1 MPCGHMAH
9 AVAWRPYVWPVGK
22 RWPWSSRPCNPA
34 LHKGSCM
41 KHADDLDELDHIR
54 RERARWEQEVLQP
67 ALERFPERKSIFKNT
82 STIELQRLYT
92 PDDLPDFDY
101 VGDLGFPSEFPY
113 TRGVQASMYRGRLW
127 TMRMFA
133 GFGTGEDTNL
143 RYKYL
148 LSQGNNGLSVAFDLP
163 TLMGCD
169 PDDPLSAGEVGKCG
183 VSVASLKDME
193 ALFDG
198 IPLGQVTTSMTIN
211 APAAVLLAM
220 YAAVAE
226 AQGVP
231 LAALGGTLQNDI
243 LKEYIAQKEWIYPIR
258 PSMRI
263 ITDMIAW
270 CTAHMPR
277 WNTISI
283 SGFHIREAGA
293 TAAQELAFTLYDGFT
308 YVEEAMKAGLGID
321 DFAPRLSFFFN
332 AHNDFFEE
340 IAKYRA
346 ARRLWAREVRRRFQP
361 KDERSLRLRFHTQT
375 SGESLTVQQPYNNVV
390 RVALQ
395 ALAGVLGGTQ
405 SLHTNA
411 LDEAY
416 ALPTELAAR
425 IALRTQQIIAHE
437 SGVTNVVDPLGG
449 SYYMEVLTDRMEAAA
464 SEYFR
469 RLDELGGMIR
479 AIETGFPQ
487 REIREAAWQ
496 YQREIECKERVI
508 VGVNEYVM
516 DEEEPLDI
524 LVIDPAVEKRQVER
538 VQDLRASRDQARWQ
552 SALEALRKAAIDKDN
567 LMPPL
572 INAVKAYAT
581 VGEICNALKEV
592 FGEYQEPL
600 EL

>member
-1 MPCGHMAH
+1 MT
-9 AVAWRPYVWPVGK
+9 
-22 RWPWSSRPCNPA
+22 
-34 LHKGSCM
+34 
-41 KHADDLDELDHIR
+41 HADESTEGQR
-54 RERARWEQEVLQP
+54 TRARWEEETLEP
-67 ALERFPERKSIFKNT
+67 ALKRLPERKPAFHNT
-82 STIELQRLYT
+82 SGINLQRLYT
-92 PDDLPDFDY
+92 PEDLRQFDPLD
-101 VGDLGFPSEFPY
+101 DLGFPGEFPY
-113 TRGVQASMYRGRLW
+113 TRGVHASMYRGRLW
-127 TMRMFA
+127 TMRLFA
-133 GFGTGEDTNL
+133 GYGTGEDTNL

-148 LSQGNNGLSVAFDLP
+148 LSQGNKGLSVAFDLP

-169 PDDPLSAGEVGKCG
+169 PDDPLSEGEVGKCG
-183 VSVASLKDME
+183 VSVASLRDME
-193 ALFDG
+193 ALFEG
-198 IPLGQVTTSMTIN
+198 IPLGDVTTSMTIN

-220 YAAVAE
+220 YVAVAE
-226 AQGVP
+226 QQGVP

-270 CTAHMPR
+270 CTEHLPR

-293 TAAQELAFTLYDGFT
+293 TAVQELAFTLYDGLT
-308 YVEEAMKAGLGID
+308 YVEEAIKAGLDID

-346 ARRLWAREVRRRFQP
+346 ARRLWARELRRRFQP

-375 SGESLTVQQPYNNVV
+375 SGETLTVQQPYNNVV
-390 RVALQ
+390 RVAIQ

-449 SYYMEVLTDRMEAAA
+449 SYYVETLTNQMEAAA

-469 RLDELGGMIR
+469 KLDELGGMIA
-479 AIETGFPQ
+479 AIEKGFPQ
-487 REIREAAWQ
+487 REIREAAWH
-496 YQREIECKERVI
+496 YQREIERKERII
-508 VGVNEYVM
+508 VGVNDYVM
-516 DEEEPLDI
+516 DEEEP
-524 LVIDPAVEKRQVER
+524 IDTLIINPEVEKRQIER
-538 VQDLRASRDQARWQ
+538 VRQLRASRAQERWQ
-552 SALEALRKAAIDKDN
+552 GALEALRKAAIAKEN
-567 LMPPL
+567 LMPP
-572 INAVKAYAT
+572 IVNAVKAYAT
-581 VGEICNALKEV
+581 VGEICTALKDV
-592 FGEYQEPL
+592 FGEYEEPL

>member
-1 MPCGHMAH
+1 MA
-9 AVAWRPYVWPVGK
+9 
-22 RWPWSSRPCNPA
+22 SE
-34 LHKGSCM
+34 
-41 KHADDLDELDHIR
+41 DELAHLTREKTRWERQTLDPAVTR
-54 RERARWEQEVLQP
+54 LRERKP
-67 ALERFPERKSIFKNT
+67 AFHNT
-82 STIELQRLYT
+82 SGIEIRRLYT
-92 PDDLPDFDY
+92 PEDIGAMDY
-101 VGDLGFPSEFPY
+101 ARDLGFPGEFPY
-113 TRGVQASMYRGRLW
+113 TRGVHASMYRGRLW
-127 TMRMFA
+127 TMRLFA
-133 GFGTGEDTNL
+133 GYGTAEDTNQ

-148 LSQGNNGLSVAFDLP
+148 LSQGNKGLSVAFDLP

-169 PDDPLSAGEVGKCG
+169 PDDLLAAGEVGKCG
-183 VSVASLKDME
+183 VSAASLHDME
-193 ALFDG
+193 ALFEG
-198 IPLGQVTTSMTIN
+198 IPLGDVTTSMTIN

-220 YAAVAE
+220 YVAVAE
-226 AQGVP
+226 QQGVP
-231 LAALGGTLQNDI
+231 PDALGGTLQNDI

-270 CTAHMPR
+270 CTEHMPR

-293 TAAQELAFTLYDGFT
+293 TAVQELAFTLYDGFT
-308 YVEEAMKAGLGID
+308 YIEEAIKAGLDID

-346 ARRLWAREVRRRFQP
+346 ARRLWAREVQRRFEP

-390 RVALQ
+390 RVAMQ

-437 SGVTNVVDPLGG
+437 SGVTDVVDPLGG
-449 SYYMEVLTDRMEAAA
+449 SYYLEALTNQMEAAA
-464 SEYFR
+464 SAYFR
-469 RLDELGGMIR
+469 KLDELGGMIP

-496 YQREIECKERVI
+496 YQREIERKERVI

-516 DEEEPLDI
+516 EEEEPLDI
-524 LVIDPAVEKRQVER
+524 LVIDPAVEKRQLER
-538 VQDLRASRDQARWQ
+538 VRELRASRDQARWQ
-552 SALEALRKAAIDKDN
+552 GALEALRKAAIAQDN

-572 INAVKAYAT
+572 IDAVKAYAT
-581 VGEICNALKEV
+581 VGEICNALKDV
-592 FGEYQEPL
+592 FGEYEEPL

>member
-1 MPCGHMAH
+1 MA
-9 AVAWRPYVWPVGK
+9 
-22 RWPWSSRPCNPA
+22 CEDE
-34 LHKGSCM
+34 
-41 KHADDLDELDHIR
+41 DDHLKYEK
-54 RERARWEQEVLQP
+54 ARWEQETLTP
-67 ALERFPERKSIFKNT
+67 ALSRLHERKPAFKNT
-82 STIELQRLYT
+82 SGIEVQRLYT
-92 PDDLPDFDY
+92 PEDLSTLEYPR
-101 VGDLGFPSEFPY
+101 DLGFPGEFPY
-113 TRGVQASMYRGRLW
+113 TRGVHASMYRGQLW
-127 TMRMFA
+127 TMRLFA
-133 GFGTGEDTNL
+133 GYGTAEDTNQ

-148 LSQGNNGLSVAFDLP
+148 LSQGNKGLSVAFDLP

-169 PDDPLSAGEVGKCG
+169 PDDPLAAGEVGKCG
-183 VSVASLKDME
+183 VSVASLLDME
-193 ALFDG
+193 ALFEG
-198 IPLGQVTTSMTIN
+198 IPLGDVTTSMTIN

-220 YAAVAE
+220 YIAVAE
-226 AQGVP
+226 QQGVP
-231 LAALGGTLQNDI
+231 SDALGGTLQNDI

-270 CTAHMPR
+270 CTEHMPR

-293 TAAQELAFTLYDGFT
+293 TAVQELAFTLYDGFT
-308 YVEEAMKAGLGID
+308 YVEEAIKAGLDID

-346 ARRLWAREVRRRFQP
+346 ARRLWARELQRRFMP
-361 KDERSLRLRFHTQT
+361 KHERSLRLRFHTQT

-390 RVALQ
+390 RVAIQ

-405 SLHTNA
+405 SLHTNG

-449 SYYMEVLTDRMEAAA
+449 SYYLETLTNQMEAAA
-464 SEYFR
+464 SHYFR

-496 YQREIECKERVI
+496 YQRQIERQERVI

-516 DEEEPLDI
+516 EDEEPLDTLI
-524 LVIDPAVEKRQVER
+524 IDPAVEKRQIER
-538 VQDLRASRDQARWQ
+538 LRDLRARRDPTRWQ
-552 SALEALRKAAIDKDN
+552 GALDALRKAAIDQNN

-572 INAVKAYAT
+572 IDAVKAYAT
-581 VGEICNALKEV
+581 VGEICNALKDV
-592 FGEYQEPL
+592 FGEYEEPL

>member
-1 MPCGHMAH
+1 MACEDEDDH
-9 AVAWRPYVWPVGK
+9 LK
-22 RWPWSSRPCNPA
+22 R
-34 LHKGSCM
+34 HK
-41 KHADDLDELDHIR
+41 
-54 RERARWEQEVLQP
+54 ARWEQGTLAP
-67 ALERFPERKSIFKNT
+67 ALSRVRERKAAFHNT
-82 STIELQRLYT
+82 SGIELQRLYT
-92 PDDLPDFDY
+92 PEDLSALEY
-101 VGDLGFPSEFPY
+101 ARDLGFPGEFPY
-113 TRGVQASMYRGRLW
+113 TRGIHASMYRGQLW
-127 TMRMFA
+127 TMRLFA
-133 GFGTGEDTNL
+133 GYGTAEDTNQ

-148 LSQGNNGLSVAFDLP
+148 LSQGNKGLSVAFDLP

-169 PDDPLSAGEVGKCG
+169 PDDPLAAGEVGKCG
-183 VSVASLKDME
+183 VAVASLRDME
-193 ALFDG
+193 ALFEG
-198 IPLGQVTTSMTIN
+198 IPLGEVTTSMTIN
-211 APAAVLLAM
+211 GPAAVLLAM
-220 YAAVAE
+220 YIAVAE
-226 AQGVP
+226 QQGVSP
-231 LAALGGTLQNDI
+231 EALGGTLQNDI

-270 CTAHMPR
+270 CTEHMPR

-293 TAAQELAFTLYDGFT
+293 TAVQELAFTLYDGFT
-308 YVEEAMKAGLGID
+308 YVEEAIKAGLDID

-346 ARRLWAREVRRRFQP
+346 ARRLWAREVQRRFAP
-361 KDERSLRLRFHTQT
+361 KNEHSLRLRFHTQT

-390 RVALQ
+390 RVAIQ

-405 SLHTNA
+405 SLHTNG

-449 SYYMEVLTDRMEAAA
+449 SYYLETLTNQMEAAA
-464 SEYFR
+464 SAYFR

-487 REIREAAWQ
+487 REIREAAWHH
-496 YQREIECKERVI
+496 QREIERKERVI

-516 DEEEPLDI
+516 EEEEPLDL
-524 LVIDPAVEKRQVER
+524 LVIDPTVEKRQIER
-538 VQDLRASRDQARWQ
+538 LRDLRASRDQTRWQ
-552 SALEALRKAAIDKDN
+552 GALDGLRKAAIAQDN

-572 INAVKAYAT
+572 IEAVKAYAT
-581 VGEICNALKEV
+581 VGEICNALKDV
-592 FGEYQEPL
+592 FGEYEEPL

>member
-1 MPCGHMAH
+1 MTSSEESDHLSREK
-9 AVAWRPYVWPVGK
+9 V
-22 RWPWSSRPCNPA
+22 RWQEQTLGPAISR
-34 LHKGSCM
+34 L
-41 KHADDLDELDHIR
+41 
-54 RERARWEQEVLQP
+54 
-67 ALERFPERKSIFKNT
+67 PERKLVFKNT
-82 STIELQRLYT
+82 SGIELQGVYI
-92 PDDLPDFDY
+92 PADLGDFDY
-101 VGDLGFPSEFPY
+101 RRDLGFPGEFPY
-113 TRGVQASMYRGRLW
+113 TRGVHASMYRGRLW
-127 TMRMFA
+127 TMRLFA
-133 GFGTGEDTNL
+133 GYGTAEDTNR

-148 LSQGNNGLSVAFDLP
+148 LSQGNKGLSVAFDLP

-169 PDDPLSAGEVGKCG
+169 PDNPLSAGEVGKCG
-183 VSVASLKDME
+183 VSVASLGDME
-193 ALFDG
+193 ALFEG
-198 IPLGQVTTSMTIN
+198 IPLDDVTTSMTIN

-220 YAAVAE
+220 YVAVAE

-231 LAALGGTLQNDI
+231 LAAIGGTLQNDI

-270 CTAHMPR
+270 CTEHLPR

-308 YVEEAMKAGLGID
+308 YVEEAMKAGLDID

-346 ARRLWAREVRRRFQP
+346 ARRLWARELQKRFQP
-361 KDERSLRLRFHTQT
+361 QDERSLRLRFHTQT

-390 RVALQ
+390 RVAIQ

-449 SYYMEVLTDRMEAAA
+449 SYYLEALTNQMEAAA
-464 SEYFR
+464 SDYFR
-469 RLDELGGMIR
+469 RLDELGGMLR

-496 YQREIECKERVI
+496 YQREIERKERVI

-516 DEEEPLDI
+516 DEEEPLDL
-524 LVIDPAVEKRQVER
+524 LVIDPAVEKRQIER
-538 VQDLRASRDQARWQ
+538 VQDLRASRHHAHWQ
-552 SALEALRKAAIDKDN
+552 SALDALRKAASTKEN

-581 VGEICNALKEV
+581 VGEICNALKDV
-592 FGEYQEPL
+592 FGEYEEPL

>member
-1 MPCGHMAH
+1 MACSDEDEH
-9 AVAWRPYVWPVGK
+9 LK
-22 RWPWSSRPCNPA
+22 RE
-34 LHKGSCM
+34 K
-41 KHADDLDELDHIR
+41 
-54 RERARWEQEVLQP
+54 ARWEQQTLAP
-67 ALERFPERKSIFKNT
+67 ALSRLRERKPVFHNT
-82 STIELQRLYT
+82 SGLEVQRLYT
-92 PDDLPDFDY
+92 PEDLSAMDY
-101 VGDLGFPSEFPY
+101 PRDLGFPGEFPY
-113 TRGVQASMYRGRLW
+113 TRGIHASMYRGQLW
-127 TMRMFA
+127 TMRLFA
-133 GFGTGEDTNL
+133 GYGTAEDTNR

-148 LSQGNNGLSVAFDLP
+148 LAQGNKGLSVAFDLP

-183 VSVASLKDME
+183 VSVASLLDME
-193 ALFDG
+193 ALFEG
-198 IPLGQVTTSMTIN
+198 IPLADVTTSMTIN

-220 YAAVAE
+220 YIAVAE
-226 AQGVP
+226 QQGVP
-231 LAALGGTLQNDI
+231 PEALGGTLQNDI

-270 CTAHMPR
+270 CTEHMPR

-283 SGFHIREAGA
+283 SGFHIREAGS
-293 TAAQELAFTLYDGFT
+293 TAVQELAFTLYDGFT
-308 YVEEAMKAGLGID
+308 YIEEAIKAGLDID

-346 ARRLWAREVRRRFQP
+346 ARRLWAREVQRRFKP

-390 RVALQ
+390 RVAIQ

-405 SLHTNA
+405 SLHTNG

-449 SYYMEVLTDRMEAAA
+449 SYYLEALTNQMEAAA
-464 SEYFR
+464 NDYFR

-487 REIREAAWQ
+487 REIREAAWH
-496 YQREIECKERVI
+496 YQREIERKERVI

-516 DEEEPLDI
+516 EEEEPLDL
-524 LVIDPAVEKRQVER
+524 LVIDPAVEKRQIER
-538 VQDLRASRDQARWQ
+538 ARELHASRDQARWQ
-552 SALEALRKAAIDKDN
+552 GALEALRKAAADQDN

-581 VGEICNALKEV
+581 VGEICNALRDV
-592 FGEYQEPL
+592 FGEYEEPL

>member
-1 MPCGHMAH
+1 MTH
-9 AVAWRPYVWPVGK
+9 
-22 RWPWSSRPCNPA
+22 
-34 LHKGSCM
+34 
-41 KHADDLDELDHIR
+41 DDENTQDQR
-54 RERARWEQEVLQP
+54 ASARWEKETLEP
-67 ALERFPERKSIFKNT
+67 ALKRLPERKPAFRNT
-82 STIELQRLYT
+82 SGIDLQRLYT
-92 PDDLPDFDY
+92 PEDLRQFDY
-101 VGDLGFPSEFPY
+101 QEDLGFPGEFPY
-113 TRGVQASMYRGRLW
+113 TRGVHASMYRGRLW
-127 TMRMFA
+127 TMRLFA
-133 GFGTGEDTNL
+133 GYGTGEDTNL

-148 LSQGNNGLSVAFDLP
+148 LSQGNKGLSVAFDLP

-169 PDDPLSAGEVGKCG
+169 PDDPLSEGEVGKCG
-183 VSVASLKDME
+183 VSVASLRDME
-193 ALFDG
+193 ALFEG
-198 IPLGQVTTSMTIN
+198 IPLGDVTTSMTIN

-220 YAAVAE
+220 YVAVAE
-226 AQGVP
+226 QQGVP

-270 CTAHMPR
+270 CTEHLPR

-293 TAAQELAFTLYDGFT
+293 TAVQELAFTLYDGLT
-308 YVEEAMKAGLGID
+308 YVEEAIKAGLDID

-346 ARRLWAREVRRRFQP
+346 ARRLWARELKRRFQP

-375 SGESLTVQQPYNNVV
+375 SGETLTVQQPYNNVV
-390 RVALQ
+390 RVAIQ

-449 SYYMEVLTDRMEAAA
+449 SYYVETLTNQMEAAA

-469 RLDELGGMIR
+469 KLDELGGMIA
-479 AIETGFPQ
+479 AIEKGFPQ
-487 REIREAAWQ
+487 REIREAAWH
-496 YQREIECKERVI
+496 YQREIERKERII
-508 VGVNEYVM
+508 VGVNDHVM
-516 DEEEPLDI
+516 DEEEPLDTLI
-524 LVIDPAVEKRQVER
+524 INPEVEKRQIER
-538 VQDLRASRDQARWQ
+538 VQELRASRPQERWQ
-552 SALEALRKAAIDKDN
+552 GALEALRKAAIAKEN
-567 LMPPL
+567 LMPPI

-581 VGEICNALKEV
+581 VGEICTALKDV
-592 FGEYQEPL
+592 FGEYEEPL

>member
-1 MPCGHMAH
+1 MTFDDEQAH
-9 AVAWRPYVWPVGK
+9 L
-22 RWPWSSRPCNPA
+22 SQ
-34 LHKGSCM
+34 
-41 KHADDLDELDHIR
+41 
-54 RERARWEQEVLQP
+54 ERARWEQQTLDRMISG
-67 ALERFPERKSIFKNT
+67 LPERKPVSKNT
-82 STIELQRLYT
+82 SGIEIQRLYT
-92 PDDLPDFDY
+92 PEDLAEFDY
-101 VGDLGFPSEFPY
+101 ARDLGFPGEFPY
-113 TRGVQASMYRGRLW
+113 TRGVHASMYRGRLW
-127 TMRMFA
+127 TMRLFA
-133 GFGTGEDTNL
+133 GYGTAMDTNR

-148 LSQGNNGLSVAFDLP
+148 LSQGNKGLSVAFDLP

-169 PDDPLSAGEVGKCG
+169 PDDPLAAGEVGKCG
-183 VSVASLKDME
+183 VSAASLRDME
-193 ALFDG
+193 ALFEG
-198 IPLGQVTTSMTIN
+198 IPLADVTTSMTIN

-220 YAAVAE
+220 YVAVAE
-226 AQGVP
+226 QQGVP

-270 CTAHMPR
+270 CTEHMPR

-293 TAAQELAFTLYDGFT
+293 TAVQELAFTLYDGLT
-308 YVEEAMKAGLGID
+308 YVQEAIRAGLDID

-346 ARRLWAREVRRRFQP
+346 ARRLWAREVQRRFHP

-390 RVALQ
+390 RVAIQ

-449 SYYMEVLTDRMEAAA
+449 SYYLEALTNQMEAAA
-464 SEYFR
+464 NRYFQ
-469 RLDELGGMIR
+469 RLDELGGMID

-496 YQREIECKERVI
+496 YQRGIERKDRVI

-516 DEEEPLDI
+516 QDAEPIDI
-524 LVIDPAVEKRQVER
+524 LVIDPAVEKHQIER
-538 VQDLRASRDQARWQ
+538 VRELRASRDQACWQ
-552 SALEALRKAAIDKDN
+552 RALDALRQAAIDKSN

-581 VGEICNALKEV
+581 VGEICNALKDV
-592 FGEYQEPL
+592 FGEYEEPL

>member
-1 MPCGHMAH
+1 MASSDEDD
-9 AVAWRPYVWPVGK
+9 YLK
-22 RWPWSSRPCNPA
+22 RE
-34 LHKGSCM
+34 K
-41 KHADDLDELDHIR
+41 
-54 RERARWEQEVLQP
+54 ARWEQQTLAP
-67 ALERFPERKSIFKNT
+67 ALSRLRERKPAFHNT
-82 STIELQRLYT
+82 SGIEVQRLYT
-92 PDDLPDFDY
+92 PADLSAMDY
-101 VGDLGFPSEFPY
+101 PRDLGFPGELPY
-113 TRGVQASMYRGRLW
+113 TRGIHASMYRGQLW
-127 TMRMFA
+127 TMRLFA
-133 GFGTGEDTNL
+133 GYGTAEDTNQ

-148 LSQGNNGLSVAFDLP
+148 LAQGNKGLSVAFDLP

-169 PDDPLSAGEVGKCG
+169 PNDPLSAGEVGKCG
-183 VSVASLKDME
+183 VSVASLLDME
-193 ALFDG
+193 ALFEG
-198 IPLGQVTTSMTIN
+198 IPLADVTTSMTIN

-220 YAAVAE
+220 YIAVAE
-226 AQGVP
+226 QQGVP
-231 LAALGGTLQNDI
+231 PEALGGTLQNDI

-270 CTAHMPR
+270 CTEHMPR

-283 SGFHIREAGA
+283 SGFHIREAGS
-293 TAAQELAFTLYDGFT
+293 TAVQELAFTLYDGFT
-308 YVEEAMKAGLGID
+308 YIEEAIKAGLDID

-346 ARRLWAREVRRRFQP
+346 ARRLWAREVQRRFAP

-390 RVALQ
+390 RVAIQ

-405 SLHTNA
+405 SLHTNG

-449 SYYMEVLTDRMEAAA
+449 SYYLEALTNQMEAAA
-464 SEYFR
+464 NEYFR
-469 RLDELGGMIR
+469 RLDELGGMIW

-487 REIREAAWQ
+487 REIREAAWH
-496 YQREIECKERVI
+496 YQREIERKERII

-516 DEEEPLDI
+516 EEEEPLDL
-524 LVIDPAVEKRQVER
+524 LVIDPAVEKRQIER
-538 VQDLRASRDQARWQ
+538 ARELQTSRDQARWKG
-552 SALEALRKAAIDKDN
+552 ALEALRQAAADQSN

-581 VGEICNALKEV
+581 VGEICNALRDV
-592 FGEYQEPL
+592 FGEYEEPL

>member
-1 MPCGHMAH
+1 
-9 AVAWRPYVWPVGK
+9 
-22 RWPWSSRPCNPA
+22 
-34 LHKGSCM
+34 M
-41 KHADDLDELDHIR
+41 KSEDTTDHLR
-54 RERARWEQEVLQP
+54 REHARWEEHTLQP
-67 ALERFPERKSIFKNT
+67 ALRRFPERKSAFKNT
-82 STIELQRLYT
+82 SGVELKRLYT
-92 PDDLPDFDY
+92 PEDVRQLDY
-101 VGDLGFPSEFPY
+101 TRDLGFPGEFPY
-113 TRGVQASMYRGRLW
+113 TRGVHASMYRGRLW

-133 GFGTGEDTNL
+133 GYGTAEDTNL
-143 RYKYL
+143 RYQYL

-183 VSVASLKDME
+183 VAVASLQDME
-193 ALFDG
+193 VLFKG
-198 IPLGQVTTSMTIN
+198 IPLGNVTTSMTIN
-211 APAAVLLAM
+211 APAAILLAM
-220 YAAVAE
+220 YVAVAE
-226 AQGVP
+226 QQGVP
-231 LAALGGTLQNDI
+231 LTALGGTLQNDI

-293 TAAQELAFTLYDGFT
+293 TAAQELAFTLYNGFT
-308 YVEEAMKAGLGID
+308 YVEEAMKAGLD
-321 DFAPRLSFFFN
+321 VDEFAPRLSFFFN

-346 ARRLWAREVRRRFQP
+346 ARRLWARELQRRFQP
-361 KDERSLRLRFHTQT
+361 QDEQSLRLRFHTQT

-390 RVALQ
+390 RVAMQ

-416 ALPTELAAR
+416 ALPTEVAAR

-437 SGVTNVVDPLGG
+437 RGVTNVVDPLGG
-449 SYYMEVLTDRMEAAA
+449 SYYLETLTNAMEAAA
-464 SEYFR
+464 TEYFCK
-469 RLDELGGMIR
+469 LDALGGMIS
-479 AIETGFPQ
+479 AIEKGFPQ

-496 YQREIECKERVI
+496 YQRQIERRERII
-508 VGVNEYVM
+508 VGVNAHVM
-516 DEEEPLDI
+516 EEEEPLDL
-524 LVIDPAVEKRQVER
+524 LVIDPAVEKRQIER
-538 VQDLRASRDQARWQ
+538 VRQLRQSRDQQRWQ
-552 SALEALRKAAIDKDN
+552 LALESLRQAAAEKEN
-567 LMPPL
+567 LMPTI